1 MPTSAS
7 LSSGTMARRISAS
20 RPNRCCRPP
29 PSAASVGSPMT
40 GQDMVDR
47 APHPGPDVASAA
59 SDVSAIADALG
70 IARFAVMVELDWF
83 AGMGAAGAAELRAAF
98 EGRTALE
105 RYLAATEFDPEMFT
119 PADEAALKGAWSWL
133 GKGAGRALEGG
144 IGGVVG
150 DDHAYA
156 PPRGFVPGAIPPPP
170 PPLRGGPPPVPP
182 PSPNPSVPPARPS
195 S

>member
-1 MPTSAS
+1 MLPMPISP
-7 LSSGTMARRISAS
+7 LFGTTAHRISAS

-83 AGMGAAGAAELRAAF
+83 AGMGAAGAAELRAAS

-105 RYLAATEFDPEMFT
+105 SYLAATEFDPEMFT

-133 GKGAGRALEGG
+133 GKAAGPALGGG
-144 IGGVVG
+144 IGGG
-150 DDHAYA
+150 GGRHPARR
-156 PPRGFVPGAIPPPP
+156 PPRGVVTGA
-170 PPLRGGPPPVPP
+170 
-182 PSPNPSVPPARPS
+182 SPRPRL
-195 S
+195 

>member
-59 SDVSAIADALG
+59 SDVSANADALG

-83 AGMGAAGAAELRAAF
+83 AGMGAAGAAALRAAS
-98 EGRTALE
+98 EGRKALE
-105 RYLAATEFDPEMFT
+105 SYLAATDRPGNIT

-133 GKGAGRALEGG
+133 GKVAGRALEGG
-144 IGGVVG
+144 IG
-150 DDHAYA
+150 
-156 PPRGFVPGAIPPPP
+156 
-170 PPLRGGPPPVPP
+170 
-182 PSPNPSVPPARPS
+182 
-195 S
+195 